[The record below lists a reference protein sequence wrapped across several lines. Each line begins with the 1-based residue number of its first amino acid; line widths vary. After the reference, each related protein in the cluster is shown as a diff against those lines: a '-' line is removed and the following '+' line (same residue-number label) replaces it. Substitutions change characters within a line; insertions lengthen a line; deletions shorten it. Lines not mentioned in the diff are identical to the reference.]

1 MKETLELV
9 GAVKEFVEEAVV
21 KSEDGKFS
29 IGELFGFSDN
39 VLDIYTEAQ
48 DIDLIKAELAKM
60 SESDIKE
67 LSGEL
72 ISIIFN
78 IIQVVKNLK
87 NK

>member
-9 GAVKEFVEEAVV
+9 GAINDFVLEAVA

-29 IGELFGFSDN
+29 ITELFGFSDN
-39 VLDIYTEAQ
+39 VLEVYTEAQ

-60 SESDIKE
+60 NEEDVKA

-72 ISIIFN
+72 VGIIFN
-78 IIQVVKNLK
+78 IVQVVKNLK